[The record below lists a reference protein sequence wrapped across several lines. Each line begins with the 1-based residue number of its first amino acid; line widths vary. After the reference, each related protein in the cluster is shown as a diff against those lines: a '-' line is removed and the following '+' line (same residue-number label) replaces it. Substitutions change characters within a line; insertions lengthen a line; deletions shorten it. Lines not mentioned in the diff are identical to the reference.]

1 MRAESG
7 FDCRQFLRR
16 FHFYREQAMM
26 CMQMNFK
33 YMQAALCVLLA
44 SVFAA
49 SAEEMEPPAAAQV
62 LALADAV
69 NLALENN
76 LDIRRSENSVGLLK
90 TKDKYSWNSV
100 SPSINLN
107 GSFADN
113 FEAGTTSF
121 SLSGSLGISLSP
133 NLYASIRGARLN
145 YEQGLIS
152 YGQTVRTVELNVR
165 KAFYGLLYEQ
175 ENIALQK
182 RSLATSEA
190 QYRQNQEKFRR
201 GQIPELDVMTS
212 RVSYEQKKPAVEAAE
227 TAFLNDLA
235 SFKQIIGMNQQTDV
249 SLSGSLDDVL
259 NVRKIELPPADK
271 PAPNV
276 QLAEKSVEIAQNG
289 LLSSR
294 FGSYAPSLSLG
305 YQYGKTYGNSMSA
318 DYDWATVNSLS
329 VGVQIPLDGWLP
341 WSAGAVYVASAKT
354 NVADAQLQL
363 ENAMETTAVQ
373 TESCM
378 RKITQAISQVDSL
391 RSTVELAERTYSMTE
406 TAYNYGKTDLMGL
419 LNASDSV
426 LSASVSLK
434 QQAYTLV
441 SAILD
446 LESLLGVPFGTI
458 GIPQAEAER
467 AE

>member
-1 MRAESG
+1 MTFRNS
-7 FDCRQFLRR
+7 RL
-16 FHFYREQAMM
+16 
-26 CMQMNFK
+26 
-33 YMQAALCVLLA
+33 ALFIFFVLTCA
-44 SVFAA
+44 VFAEE
-49 SAEEMEPPAAAQV
+49 SEDAEDPQV
-62 LALADAV
+62 LTLADAV
-69 NLALENN
+69 DLALENN
-76 LDIRRSENSVGLLK
+76 LDIKRSENSLGLLK

-113 FEAGTTSF
+113 FEADTTAF
-121 SLSGSLGISLSP
+121 SLSGSLGIALSP
-133 NLYASIRGARLN
+133 NLYASIRGAKLD

-152 YGQTVRTVELNVR
+152 YEQTVRTVELNVR

-182 RSLATSEA
+182 RSLKTSEA
-190 QYRQNQEKFRR
+190 QYQQNQEKFNH
-201 GQIPELDVMTS
+201 GQIPELDVLTS

-235 SFKQIIGMNQQTDV
+235 AFKQIIGMDQQTDI

-259 NVRKIELPPADK
+259 NVRKIELPPAEK
-271 PAPNV
+271 PAPSV

-289 LLSSR
+289 LLASR

-305 YQYGKTYGNSMSA
+305 YQYGKTYGNAMSA
-318 DYDWATVNSLS
+318 GYEWGTTNSLT

-341 WSAGAVYVASAKT
+341 WSTGAVSVASAKS
-354 NVADAQLQL
+354 NVTDAQLQL

-373 TESCM
+373 TESYM

-391 RSTVELAERTYSMTE
+391 RSTVELAEQTYAMTQ
-406 TAYNYGKTDLMGL
+406 TAYNYGKTDLMNL

-426 LSASVSLK
+426 LSAGVSLK

-441 SAILD
+441 SAILE
-446 LESLLGVPFGTI
+446 LESLLGIPFGTL
-458 GIPQAEAER
+458 GVPQAAD
-467 AE
+467 